1 VISIDTLPDEALLA
15 IFDFCLG
22 GHQDLEDIKT
32 WQSLIHVCRRWRSI
46 VFGSPRR
53 LNLRIAGTPKTP
65 VRDLLG
71 VWPDLPI
78 VIRDTYTIDPIEG
91 LYNIIALLEHSHR
104 VCKIHLGVPS
114 SHFEEVS
121 AAMEVPFPE
130 LTELELTS
138 YDLVGRV
145 PADPVLRDS
154 FLGGSAPRLRRL
166 ALTNLLFP
174 GLPKLL
180 LSATHLVELFL
191 FDLPLSEYI
200 SPEMLVI
207 ALSAMTNLRL
217 LSLRLQSPQSRHDQ
231 AHRRLSPPTLPTR
244 AVLPVLTFFGF
255 QGFSEYLEDLLARID
270 APLLGHFFVTYNPPL
285 FNTTQFAQFIGRTP
299 KLKEFKKAC
308 VWFGNQSARVDLS
321 KKTDYGS
328 LTVTASLRGLERQL
342 LSLEQACITSL
353 PPLSTS
359 EDLDICEDLY
369 WRPDGRDRSE
379 ITLWL
384 GLLCP
389 FIAVKNLYLSEE
401 FAPRIIRALQE
412 SVVGGTTEVLPSLQ
426 NIFLEGLKPS
436 GPIQEAIGQFVA
448 ARQVTSYP
456 IAVSR
461 WDRKPF
467 LACDDRDKM
476 VRYAI
481 SAAREEGIRQR
492 VEDTREDNEQD
503 RLDDIQLSAQHVI

>member
-1 VISIDTLPDEALLA
+1 MISIDTLPDEALLA

-145 PADPVLRDS
+145 PADSVLRDS
-154 FLGGSAPRLRRL
+154 FLGGSAPHLRRL

-207 ALSAMTNLRL
+207 ALSARPTFDYFRFDSNPLNLAMTRHTDDFLPRHCRHA
-217 LSLRLQSPQSRHDQ
+217 LSFPFSHFLGSRGSVNTWKTSWP
-231 AHRRLSPPTLPTR
+231 ASMPLYS
-244 AVLPVLTFFGF
+244 ATF
-255 QGFSEYLEDLLARID
+255 L
-270 APLLGHFFVTYNPPL
+270 
-285 FNTTQFAQFIGRTP
+285 
-299 KLKEFKKAC
+299 
-308 VWFGNQSARVDLS
+308 
-321 KKTDYGS
+321 
-328 LTVTASLRGLERQL
+328 
-342 LSLEQACITSL
+342 
-353 PPLSTS
+353 
-359 EDLDICEDLY
+359 
-369 WRPDGRDRSE
+369 
-379 ITLWL
+379 
-384 GLLCP
+384 
-389 FIAVKNLYLSEE
+389 
-401 FAPRIIRALQE
+401 
-412 SVVGGTTEVLPSLQ
+412 
-426 NIFLEGLKPS
+426 
-436 GPIQEAIGQFVA
+436 
-448 ARQVTSYP
+448 
-456 IAVSR
+456 
-461 WDRKPF
+461 
-467 LACDDRDKM
+467 
-476 VRYAI
+476 
-481 SAAREEGIRQR
+481 
-492 VEDTREDNEQD
+492 
-503 RLDDIQLSAQHVI
+503 